1 MVLPIDPN
9 QEYTFI
15 ATVDKELEPDQQS
28 RFVVRPLTAREEAYV
43 TDSFLNIDLG
53 GGEASATARTG
64 ERVMA
69 ILNMGLIRW
78 ENFPPGAGTD
88 LRFAVKGEGNKR
100 RISDATLSRIPSEVR
115 MEIANA
121 ITEGL
126 GLTEDD
132 EKNSES
138 QSGDS
143 AEA

>member
-1 MVLPIDPN
+1 MVLPIDPKK
-9 QEYTFI
+9 EYTFV
-15 ATVDKELEPDQQS
+15 AKVDQELDPDDQS
-28 RFVVRPLTAREEAYV
+28 RFVIRPLTAREEAFV

-64 ERVMA
+64 ERVVA

-78 ENFPPGAGTD
+78 ENFPPGGPN
-88 LRFAVKGEGNKR
+88 LPFNVKGEGNKR
-100 RISDATLSRIPSEVR
+100 RVSDGTLSRIPSEVR

-126 GLTEDD
+126 GLQEEE
-132 EKNSES
+132 EKNLEP
-138 QSGDS
+138 QSGPS

>member
-1 MVLPIDPN
+1 MVLPIDPTK
-9 QEYTFI
+9 EYTYL
-15 ATVDKELEPDQQS
+15 AECDRELEEDKQS
-28 RFVVRPLTAREEAYV
+28 KFIIRPLTAREEAYV

-53 GGEASATARTG
+53 GGEASATAKTG

-69 ILNMGLIRW
+69 ILNVRLIRW
-78 ENFPPGAGTD
+78 ENFPPGGPDLHFSAKGAGS
-88 LRFAVKGEGNKR
+88 KR
-100 RISDATLSRIPSEVR
+100 RIADKTLSRIPGDVR

-126 GLTEDD
+126 GMVEEV

-138 QSGDS
+138 QSGAS

>member
-1 MVLPIDPN
+1 MVLPIDPKK
-9 QEYTFI
+9 EYTYI
-15 ATVDKELEPDQQS
+15 AECDRELEEDKKS
-28 RFVVRPLTAREEAYV
+28 KFIIRPLTAREEAYV

-53 GGEASATARTG
+53 GGEASATAKTG

-69 ILNMGLIRW
+69 ILNVGLIRW
-78 ENFPPGAGTD
+78 ENFPPGGPD
-88 LRFAVKGEGNKR
+88 LNFSVKGTGNKR
-100 RISDATLSRIPSEVR
+100 RIADSTLSRVPSEVR

-126 GLTEDD
+126 GLTEDS